1 MMNRGVQKLISF
13 LMILC
18 LTLGICTGSL
28 AQSATAD
35 FEALIPLMDLVST
48 ASWHSPNAPEKIPG
62 AEGELSL
69 SFIESF
75 ITLGQTC
82 CPEVGVTEA
91 MMTDTAAQ
99 AELLG
104 KLFAAQLPELQPA
117 IGAVAADAYIGFQ
130 PVLVNNGADGQSVQ
144 IIGEIYLAD
153 KPLRSM
159 TEADYPAIDWI
170 ERAVFTFQSD
180 AAAMNGFRLTGYSV
194 GTDLSIEDAMQGYFD
209 EIAVEYESSLGFTI
223 LYPSV
228 FSDEILVESETGV
241 SAEMPDGSASFFA
254 KRFDNDNGATL
265 ADHVSVVANS
275 FANSVSN
282 VYEDMQYGTVAY
294 TTEDGYTVFEVYIVT
309 SDYIYQAQ
317 LKYLSS
323 LMNQYGMYNVY
334 IENSFVVNELSQ
346 G

>member
-1 MMNRGVQKLISF
+1 MMKRGVQKLISF

-18 LTLGICTGSL
+18 MSLGVCTTSL
-28 AQSATAD
+28 AQSGTAD
-35 FEALIPLMDLVST
+35 FEALIPLMDLVCT
-48 ASWHSPNAPEKIPG
+48 ASWHSPNAPEKVPG

-69 SFIESF
+69 SFIDSF
-75 ITLGQTC
+75 ITLGQTY
-82 CPEVGVTEA
+82 CPEDGVTEA
-91 MMTDTAAQ
+91 MMNDTAAQ
-99 AELLG
+99 ADLLG

-117 IGAVAADAYIGFQ
+117 AGEIAADAYIGFQ
-130 PVLVNNGADGQSVQ
+130 PVLVNNGSDGQTIQ

-153 KPLRSM
+153 KAMRSM
-159 TEADYPAIDWI
+159 VEADYPSINWI

-180 AAAMNGFRLTGYSV
+180 ASAMNGFRLTGYSV

-209 EIAVEYESSLGFTI
+209 EIAVEYESILGFTI

-228 FSDEILVESETGV
+228 FDDELLIETEDGV
-241 SAEMPDGSASFFA
+241 SAELTDGSASFFA

-265 ADHVSVVANS
+265 ADHVSLVANS
-275 FANSVSN
+275 FPNSVSN

-294 TTEDGYTVFEVYIVT
+294 NTADGYTVFEVYIVT
-309 SDYIYQAQ
+309 LDYIYQAQ

-323 LMNQYGMYNVY
+323 MVSEFGMYNVY
-334 IENSFVVNELSQ
+334 FENSFVVNELSQ